1 MTPPGMTS
9 GFEAAELATKKVQI
23 RSTEI
28 EIVRPDV
35 AANQGL
41 TAPDVGRIV
50 ADVGQSFTEH
60 F

>member
-9 GFEAAELATKKVQI
+9 GFDAAEPARKVQI

-28 EIVRPDV
+28 EMVRPDV
-35 AANQGL
+35 AASQGL